1 VEKLLLRNEKQKRD
15 LENELLLYQVSD
27 IESMNVADLITL
39 KDLENYF
46 LKIIDGLINP
56 ATTRET
62 LYSIVDSI
70 VINCKEEV
78 FIDVEIRENI
88 KETIGYVLDL
98 IGKRDP
104 RIQSISRTGY
114 RLYTNR
120 VFKCRILIAPH
131 SKAIVG
137 AENILIV

>member
-1 VEKLLLRNEKQKRD
+1 
-15 LENELLLYQVSD
+15 
-27 IESMNVADLITL
+27 MNVAGMITM

-88 KETIGYVLDL
+88 KKTIGYILDL

-104 RIQSISRTGY
+104 RIQSISRT
-114 RLYTNR
+114 
-120 VFKCRILIAPH
+120 VKPH
-131 SKAIVG
+131 SCSRYQGIPCQRR
-137 AENILIV
+137 EYSLETWS